1 MEGVVRHHTME
12 ANGIS
17 MHVAETGPEVDA
29 KGTVLFVHGF
39 PELWYSWRHQMEHLA
54 VRGYRCVAPDLR
66 GYGGT
71 SAPPDVASY
80 TAFHIVGD
88 LVALL
93 DALSLAKVFVVGH
106 DWGALIA
113 WYLCVFRPERVTAL
127 VNTSVTF
134 MRSIMIRM
142 GPGFVKPTDYFNST
156 YGPKFYMCRFQ
167 VPGVAEQQFMAA
179 NAKHLLKQVLCPCFS
194 HGVACEENMDDDPSS
209 MTLPS
214 WLTEADVDYFGA
226 SFEKTGF
233 TGAINYYRNLD
244 RNCELAAPGRTP
256 RWRCQPSSL
265 RGPGT
270 LPTTSQGSRTT
281 CTMGGSR
288 RMCRCWRSWW
298 SSLAPATLC
307 SRRRRRR

>member
-1 MEGVVRHHTME
+1 MQQIQG
-12 ANGIS
+12 ADNG
-17 MHVAETGPEVDA
+17 
-29 KGTVLFVHGF
+29 
-39 PELWYSWRHQMEHLA
+39 
-54 VRGYRCVAPDLR
+54 
-66 GYGGT
+66 
-71 SAPPDVASY
+71 
-80 TAFHIVGD
+80 
-88 LVALL
+88 
-93 DALSLAKVFVVGH
+93 VFVVGH